1 MLVSVAKVVIKN
13 EEWRMMNEEL
23 RMNNGEK
30 QEQQKTII
38 NYKQRA
44 VNKLCHSLTSA
55 VHRSLFYLQFAIYHI
70 LFIIQM
76 CIRDSSAAGYCRSFG
91 LHVFRGYYDEYF
103 QSEDVYK
110 RQA

>member
-1 MLVSVAKVVIKN
+1 MAKVVIKN

-38 NYKQRA
+38 NNKQRA

-55 VHRSLFYLQFAIYHI
+55 VHHSLFYL
-70 LFIIQM
+70 
-76 CIRDSSAAGYCRSFG
+76 G
-91 LHVFRGYYDEYF
+91 
-103 QSEDVYK
+103 SEH
-110 RQA
+110 

>member
-38 NYKQRA
+38 N
-44 VNKLCHSLTSA
+44 N
-55 VHRSLFYLQFAIYHI
+55 
-70 LFIIQM
+70 
-76 CIRDSSAAGYCRSFG
+76 
-91 LHVFRGYYDEYF
+91 
-103 QSEDVYK
+103 
-110 RQA
+110 

>member
-1 MLVSVAKVVIKN
+1 MAKVVIKN

-23 RMNNGEK
+23 RMNTGEK

-70 LFIIQM
+70 LFIIHSSPSATPIM
-76 CIRDSSAAGYCRSFG
+76 IR
-91 LHVFRGYYDEYF
+91 LL
-103 QSEDVYK
+103 QSV
-110 RQA
+110 

>member
-1 MLVSVAKVVIKN
+1 MLPIIPVSYTHLDVYKRQMLISVAKVVIKN

-38 NYKQRA
+38 NNTQRA

-70 LFIIQM
+70 LFIIPSSPSATPIM
-76 CIRDSSAAGYCRSFG
+76 IR
-91 LHVFRGYYDEYF
+91 LL
-103 QSEDVYK
+103 QSV
-110 RQA
+110 

>member
-70 LFIIQM
+70 LFIIH
-76 CIRDSSAAGYCRSFG
+76 SSPSDT
-91 LHVFRGYYDEYF
+91 LL
-103 QSEDVYK
+103 
-110 RQA
+110 